1 VEQGFNVRFDMYD
14 GPMSG
19 NRTDPLYPPAQ
30 NVTKGLVTSGGACN
44 TTVSA
49 ATMPIPRDSCF
60 TSFAQCSAGN
70 KTNGTCNNLGSDRF
84 GGRDWDCAGYWAT
97 NHPGVPM
104 PAGCADPKTSE
115 FTRWDLYQYEIDN
128 NRIPNKSAPP
138 LNSENGN
145 PTCSNQSF
153 SPPEGQLDRREFI
166 MAVVDCLDAA
176 GNGLYNGAETNV
188 PVREYIRA
196 FMTEPIGVCNS
207 NDKDLFIE
215 YLGPADPSTLS
226 DVFKEYPVL
235 YR

>member
-1 VEQGFNVRFDMYD
+1 
-14 GPMSG
+14 
-19 NRTDPLYPPAQ
+19 
-30 NVTKGLVTSGGACN
+30 
-44 TTVSA
+44 
-49 ATMPIPRDSCF
+49 
-60 TSFAQCSAGN
+60 
-70 KTNGTCNNLGSDRF
+70 LGSDRF

-97 NHPGVPM
+97 NHGAGVPM
-104 PAGCADPKTSE
+104 PAGCADPKTSG

-128 NRIPNKSAPP
+128 NRIPNKSASP

-166 MAVVDCLDAA
+166 IAVVDCLDAS
-176 GNGLYNGAETNV
+176 GNGLYNGAETDV

-207 NDKDLFIE
+207 SDKDLFIE